1 MLMKTLRPM
10 LIAIAALTLTGGCR
24 KEEDDTPGGGPTP
37 VVVNPLRQLFADNRA
52 NATQTFT
59 VQAGQG
65 GTLFAADGIVIN
77 IQPNA
82 FRTNSGGMV
91 SGPVNV
97 QVLAALRPGDM
108 VWLNMQ
114 TVALYGGEKRMLQS
128 GGELRVRAEA
138 GGEQVTVV
146 EQEVSIHFPADAL
159 DPLMQRFV
167 GMEDNDGD
175 VVWQA
180 DGPLEAD
187 TAGIFVMDSVG
198 GPGWIPGSYYS
209 TPWPAN
215 EYDTTW
221 PNYGYINCDHPC
233 PPGGDSTDV
242 TITVPAGFGGWGG
255 STVWIVLPE
264 LNCMVFMEVW
274 NGDQISAGFPLRVGL
289 EGTIVALSQVNGV
302 YRSSFTPIT
311 ITQNH
316 QQTIM
321 LEPTTLAQYQLD
333 LQGL

>member
-1 MLMKTLRPM
+1 MKFSNAFLV
-10 LIAIAALTLTGGCR
+10 AIAATALLLGC
-24 KEEDDTPGGGPTP
+24 KKEDDDAPDGSPSL

-59 VQAGQG
+59 VQAVQG
-65 GTLFAADGIVIN
+65 GTLFAADGVVID
-77 IQPNA
+77 ISPNA
-82 FRTNSGGMV
+82 FRTSSGGLV
-91 SGPVNV
+91 SGPVSV
-97 QVLAALRPGDM
+97 QVLAALRPSDM

-114 TVALYGGEKRMLQS
+114 TVALYGGQKRMLQS

-138 GGEQVTVV
+138 NGEQVTVAEGDV
-146 EQEVSIHFPADAL
+146 IIHFPAEAL

-167 GMEDNDGD
+167 GAEDNDGD

-180 DGPLEAD
+180 DGPLDAD
-187 TAGIFVMDSVG
+187 TAGIFVVDSVG
-198 GPGWIPGSYYS
+198 GGGWIPGSYYS

-221 PNYGYINCDHPC
+221 PNYGYVNCDHPC

-242 TITVPAGFGGWGG
+242 TITVPPGFGGWAG

-264 LNCMVFMEVW
+264 LNCMVYMEVW
-274 NGDQISAGFPLRVGL
+274 NGDRISAGFPLRVGL

-316 QQTIM
+316 EQAIT